1 MGFLLMQEVKKKIS
15 KCKEDKSPILDLSKF
30 DVSVVFVFVCVCVCI
45 GNCQA
50 MCMLVH

>member
-1 MGFLLMQEVKKKIS
+1 MQEVKKKIS

-30 DVSVVFVFVCVCVCI
+30 DVSVVFVFVCVCVCVCVCI